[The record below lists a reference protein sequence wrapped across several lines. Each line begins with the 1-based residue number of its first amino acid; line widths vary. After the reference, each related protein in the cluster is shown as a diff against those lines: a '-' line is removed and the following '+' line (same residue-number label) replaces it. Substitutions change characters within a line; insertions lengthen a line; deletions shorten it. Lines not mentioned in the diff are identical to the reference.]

1 MKRNQFKRM
10 GTAIKSVLG
19 GLLLAVSL
27 PGFAQSC
34 PVNSPPMDVLLF
46 LDNSGS
52 ISNTEFDAAQQA
64 IANIATNILARPG
77 YRLAV
82 VNWACQEAGTLD
94 STRDGCRID
103 LATGSAIP
111 GGWSSN
117 PADFAYAGNN
127 SASNRVCRSFGN
139 INSGDFLHRNNCG
152 GANFTNR
159 VSDDYAQHAL
169 KLLDAALYSS
179 GGTGGTDSS
188 NMATVAPVAPTQR
201 LMLIHMTD
209 ANAAISSR
217 IREVPT
223 AESALGNYYY
233 SNRFKNQRNAL
244 MVGVGIDGA
253 SSGTGARMELGA
265 VSSRGGNS
273 TDYDTSHQTAASTAA
288 VDIGTPRLAT
298 FSATFNAAQIL
309 AATTSALNATIPACV
324 VMRKQSVGGVGS
336 FNFTGGTNGLPSSLT
351 LTTAVANT
359 PVASPAYTLSGFNT
373 NTGIQETIPSGWA
386 MSGAS
391 CVNAS
396 NASVPVSVNTSTG
409 QITIPGA
416 QITAGAQL
424 TCTVT
429 NTRVQPNFG
438 TCDAR
443 MFLATSSA
451 GALNTQL
458 HLINRSANPVS
469 YTPIGSPA
477 VPAYDAIGFNPLDS
491 FLYGVDYSGNAG
503 NELFRIGSNGAVVNL
518 GAMTLSTGG
527 SFPNVNVAG
536 GAFSPTGEYYISSRT
551 NNTLYRVNLVTRVAT
566 PVLTSVEL
574 NTIIDFAFVGN
585 YIYAP
590 FNSTQLVRIDPVAGS
605 LTVVGAAGSTG
616 GGAPS
621 VWGSSNEG
629 LFSLDGGA
637 LYQWNI
643 ATGTR
648 ILLGQGPVT
657 NDADGASCPTAEN
670 RFNADLSV
678 TKTNTPAQ
686 GPNDLPDDTYTPGET
701 RTYSIVVSNSG
712 PFGAHG
718 VTVSDPLPAGIT
730 SASWTCSGTADGI
743 CTASGSGAINDT
755 AVGLPVGATVTY
767 LLTLTVPASHTG
779 DLRNTVTVTPG
790 SATTDPNLTNNTATD
805 IDTRAPQLR
814 LQKSLP
820 TGRAVAADQFT
831 LNMTGMASLTTTGAG
846 NTATGV
852 LAHSGA
858 VAGTAYTLSET
869 AAAGANLA
877 NYTTTYSCT
886 NTLAGGQTPSGTGIS
901 FAVTPV
907 AGDDLTCTL
916 VNTAAT
922 ADLQIV
928 KTANP
933 ADALQVGQ
941 VVTYTIVASNNGPSA
956 ANGAVITDTP
966 VGLNCA
972 APSATATCVATA
984 GASCPG
990 PTVPVSSLTGAGITL
1005 PLFPN
1010 GGSVTL
1016 VMQCTVLPP

>member
-396 NASVPVSVNTSTG
+396 NASVPVTSNPTTG

-416 QITAGAQL
+416 QITAGARL

-429 NTRVQPNFG
+429 NTRVQPDFG

-443 MFLATSSA
+443 MFLEQTNAAFTVNTLYNVGYATAPFTFTSM
-451 GALNTQL
+451 GTGIPRNGVGYNTVDNY
-458 HLINRSANPVS
+458 I
-469 YTPIGSPA
+469 
-477 VPAYDAIGFNPLDS
+477 
-491 FLYGVDYSGNAG
+491 YGIEWGGGTG
-503 NELFRIGSNGAVVNL
+503 NELIRVGADGSGVNL
-518 GAMTLSTGG
+518 GVITGLPVSNYNNGVISPAGDYYVTDPNNGG
-527 SFPNVNVAG
+527 SNM
-536 GAFSPTGEYYISSRT
+536 
-551 NNTLYRVNLVTRVAT
+551 YRIN
-566 PVLTSVEL
+566 L
-574 NTIIDFAFVGN
+574 NTRAATLIPLSRSINVSDITWYSGSIWGIDNSVGGLISINPTTGAVTTIGSSSPVNYAISMWGFSNGLFAGTDN
-585 YIYAP
+585 MIYA
-590 FNSTQLVRIDPVAGS
+590 VDP
-605 LTVVGAAGSTG
+605 
-616 GGAPS
+616 
-621 VWGSSNEG
+621 
-629 LFSLDGGA
+629 
-637 LYQWNI
+637 
-643 ATGTR
+643 ATGTPT
-648 ILLGQGPVT
+648 LMSTSPSAS
-657 NDADGASCPTAEN
+657 NADGANCPGAN
-670 RFNADLSV
+670 IQFNADLAV
-678 TKTNTPAQ
+678 TKTNTPAS
-686 GPNDLPDDTYTPGET
+686 GPNDLPTDTFTPGET
-701 RTYSIVVSNSG
+701 RTYSIVVTNLSG
-712 PFGAHG
+712 SFGAQNI
-718 VTVSDPLPAGIT
+718 TVSDPVPAGIDAGT
-730 SASWTCSGTADGI
+730 VSWTCANTSGGSRCGAASGTGALND
-743 CTASGSGAINDT
+743 TRLDLPSGAV
-755 AVGLPVGATVTY
+755 ATY
-767 LLTLTVPASHTG
+767 LVTMTVPTTFTG
-779 DLRNTVTVTPG
+779 DLSNTVTVTPG

-831 LNMTGMASLTTTGAG
+831 LNMTGMASLTTTGAD

-907 AGDDLTCTL
+907 TGDDLTCTL

-933 ADALQVGQ
+933 DGALQVGQ
-941 VVTYTIVASNNGPSA
+941 VVTYTLVASNNGPSA